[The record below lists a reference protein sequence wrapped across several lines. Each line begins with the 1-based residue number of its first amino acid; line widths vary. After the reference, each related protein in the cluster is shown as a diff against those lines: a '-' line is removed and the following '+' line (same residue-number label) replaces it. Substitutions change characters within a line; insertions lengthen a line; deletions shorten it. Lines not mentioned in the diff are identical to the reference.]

1 MRSASRRLA
10 RSGVGCGP
18 LFFVARTD
26 FDRGMTASDSPVVA
40 KSRAIAERVAASLGL
55 EVVDVEWHGAT
66 RRGVLRIFIDKP
78 GGVTLDDCEKV
89 SRQVSTI
96 LDVEDIVPGAA
107 YHLEV
112 SSPGLDRKL
121 TKPSDFE
128 RFAGRKA
135 KVRLKV
141 PLDGRQQFTGTLAG
155 FEEGRVL
162 LAVDGGETLRLQPD
176 ELQSARLVIELG
188 AELKER

>member
-1 MRSASRRLA
+1 
-10 RSGVGCGP
+10 
-18 LFFVARTD
+18 
-26 FDRGMTASDSPVVA
+26 MTASDSPVVA
-40 KSRAIAERVAASLGL
+40 KTRAIVERVAASLGL
-55 EVVDVEWHGAT
+55 ETVDVEWHGAK

-96 LDVEDIVPGAA
+96 LDVEDVVPDAA

-135 KVRLKV
+135 KIRLKV
-141 PLDGRQQFTGTLAG
+141 PLDGRQQFTGLLAG
-155 FEEGRVL
+155 YEDGRVVL
-162 LAVDGGETLRLQPD
+162 EVADGETLRLTPD
-176 ELQSARLVIELG
+176 EMQSARLVVELG